1 MELNTSKTIVDN
13 QYQRD
18 KKSFQNCSESDL
30 VGYNDCPTFL
40 FSHNQTL
47 SNGRKNKRKLGHRSL
62 DNSLPAEDDD
72 DDQTHGNNDDLKD
85 LSKVIEQIEKK
96 ICMNSNKLGEK
107 ELAFYKKKYENNL
120 QAISSNSRYLRN
132 INDIFLEDLDNNAI
146 KTKVHEWVT
155 KEPSVSSWLV
165 ALSKIV

>member
-47 SNGRKNKRKLGHRSL
+47 SSSRKNKKKLGHRSF
-62 DNSLPAEDDD
+62 DNSLPTEDNI
-72 DDQTHGNNDDLKD
+72 DQANGKNDDCKD

-96 ICMNSNKLGEK
+96 ISRNFNNLGEK
-107 ELAFYKKKYENNL
+107 ELVFYKKKYESNL
-120 QAISSNSRYLRN
+120 LAISSNNRYLRN
-132 INDIFLEDLDNNAI
+132 ISDIFLEDLDRNAI

-155 KEPSVSSWLV
+155 KEPSVSPWLV

>member
-1 MELNTSKTIVDN
+1 MELNTSNTIVDN
-13 QYQRD
+13 QYQKD

-47 SNGRKNKRKLGHRSL
+47 STGRKNKRKSGRKSL
-62 DNSLPAEDDD
+62 DNPLTAEDDN
-72 DDQTHGNNDDLKD
+72 DQEDGSNDDLKD
-85 LSKVIEQIEKK
+85 LSKVVEQIEKK
-96 ICMNSNKLGEK
+96 ISMNSNKLGEK

-132 INDIFLEDLDNNAI
+132 INDIFLENLDNNAI

-155 KEPSVSSWLV
+155 KEPSVSPWLV

>member
-13 QYQRD
+13 QYQKD

-40 FSHNQTL
+40 FSHSKTP
-47 SNGRKNKRKLGHRSL
+47 SSGRKNKRKVGHRSF
-62 DNSLPAEDDD
+62 DNSLPTEDDN
-72 DDQTHGNNDDLKD
+72 DQVHGGNDGIKD
-85 LSKVIEQIEKK
+85 LSRVFELIEEK
-96 ICMNSNKLGEK
+96 ISGNPNNLGEK
-107 ELAFYKKKYENNL
+107 ELTFYKKKYENNL
-120 QAISSNSRYLRN
+120 PAISSNSRYLRN

-146 KTKVHEWVT
+146 KIKVHEWVT
-155 KEPSVSSWLV
+155 KEPSVSPWLV